1 MHNLY
6 NQATQLVKL
15 LVIETNTMTE
25 DKVDSTNTEV
35 FNNTVENLT
44 TFPSR
49 DDVVNT
55 FNDEYRKYCVANNIK
70 LPGSTEP
77 NKEYYFAMIPEED
90 VGDDA
95 MFHVVEKEYFEREG
109 YVDDRHIMDSLLSN
123 LEFPEAFETE
133 FDEAC
138 ESMFEAMNMNRKDTL
153 EYLSNIKNFTLNNDI
168 L

>member
-25 DKVDSTNTEV
+25 DKVNSTNTEV

-70 LPGSTEP
+70 LPDSTEP

-95 MFHVVEKEYFEREG
+95 MFHVVEKEYYDREG
-109 YVDDRHIMDSLLSN
+109 YVYDQHITESLLSN
-123 LEFPEAFETE
+123 LEFPDAFETE

-138 ESMFEAMNMNRKDTL
+138 ESMFEAMNMDRKDTL
-153 EYLSNIKNFTLNNDI
+153 KYLSNIKNFTLNNDI